1 MKNQAFKILSL
12 CLGLLLLA
20 AGPKPAAG
28 EVSEYAVKAA
38 YLFNFTQFVRWPEG
52 ALDDDSPFVIGIL
65 GDDPFGAALD
75 GAVQGKT
82 SGGHPLKVKRLGDFS
97 AGMGAKLARCQVLFI
112 SYSEKDQVK
121 EILQALNGASV
132 LTVSEIDQFPV
143 KGGVIQF
150 DQEGQK
156 ITVTLNESA
165 AKKAGLSI
173 SSQLLQV
180 AKLYKSEE

>member
-1 MKNQAFKILSL
+1 MKNQAFKTLFLS
-12 CLGLLLLA
+12 LGLLLLA

-28 EVSEYAVKAA
+28 EVSEYGVKAA
-38 YLFNFTQFVRWPEG
+38 YLYNFTQFVHWPQG
-52 ALDDDSPFVIGIL
+52 ALDDGSPLVIGIL

-82 SGGHPLKVKRLGDFS
+82 AGGHTLQVKRLGDFS
-97 AGMGAKLARCQVLFI
+97 AGMGSKLAKCQVLFI
-112 SYSEKDQVK
+112 SYSEKDQVG
-121 EILQALNGASV
+121 EILKALKGASV

-156 ITVTLNESA
+156 ITLTLNESA

-180 AKLYKSEE
+180 AKLYQAEE

>member
-1 MKNQAFKILSL
+1 MKRDLTLRLSL
-12 CLGLLLLA
+12 FLALLLLT

-38 YLFNFTQFVRWPEG
+38 YLFNFTQFVQWPKAAMAPG
-52 ALDDDSPFVIGIL
+52 SPLVIGIL
-65 GDDPFGAALD
+65 GDDPFRDSLD
-75 GAVQGKT
+75 GAIEGK
-82 SGGHPLKVKRLGDFS
+82 SAGGHPLKVKRLGSFS
-97 AGMGAKLARCQVLFI
+97 NAKAGALSKCQVLFI
-112 SYSEKDQVK
+112 SFSEKAHVK
-121 EILQALNGASV
+121 EILESLDGSAV

-143 KGGVIQF
+143 KGGAVQF

-156 ITVTLNESA
+156 ITLTINQNV

-180 AKLYKSEE
+180 AKIY